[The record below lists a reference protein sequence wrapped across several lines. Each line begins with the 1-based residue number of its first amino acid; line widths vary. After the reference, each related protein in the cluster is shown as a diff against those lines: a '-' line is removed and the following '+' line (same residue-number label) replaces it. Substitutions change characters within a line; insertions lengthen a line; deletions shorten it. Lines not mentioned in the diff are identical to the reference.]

1 MPRTNLP
8 VLPVAAP
15 MSMPVPASAIPQHY
29 IHPGLSLN
37 QIWAIFWAHR
47 KATIL
52 IALTFSALVAA
63 SVMMMPKSFEATATL
78 MVDYEVNDPLG
89 GKEFPTGLLG
99 SYMSTQIELMRS
111 DEVLMPVVDRL
122 KLTENKIYTRGY
134 NGDPGKLRQWIGKS
148 LSKKLLIEQGHYGSQ
163 LIYVTF
169 SASNAIDASLIANT
183 VADIYMEQ
191 QYQRMTGPASERSK
205 RYMTQLDELKQRA
218 SQAQDSLTAFRQRTG
233 LLDSDTKI
241 DIDMERLSTLQQR
254 LIEAQNLRNVAESRA
269 SENQS
274 VGQQVLSSSLIQ
286 SLKAQLAVQM
296 SRMAELKATLGP
308 SHPQMI
314 ELQSQIAATR
324 SSLAAEIGSYS
335 SGATSDLNASRQ
347 LESKLQEAVDQ
358 QHAKVLE
365 IHRLQDEG
373 AKYQLDLQSAQS
385 VYKRALDSYDQVMFV
400 STGHYTNT
408 SFVSR
413 AEPPLKAA
421 KPKTALDLLAG
432 AIAGLF
438 LGLLVPL
445 CRDLLNRRVRCRD
458 DLERD
463 HNIPVLVEFGAAST
477 RQALA

>member
-8 VLPVAAP
+8 ALPVAAP
-15 MSMPVPASAIPQHY
+15 LPAQASVIPQHY
-29 IHPGLSLN
+29 VHPGLSLN
-37 QIWAIFWAHR
+37 QLFAILWAHR
-47 KATIL
+47 KATLL
-52 IALTFSALVAA
+52 IAVAFSALVAA
-63 SVMMMPKSFEATATL
+63 TVMMMPKSFEATATL

-89 GKEFPTGLLG
+89 GKEFPIGLLG

-122 KLTENKIYTRGY
+122 KLTENNIYTQGY
-134 NGDPGKLRQWIGKS
+134 SGEPGKLRQWVGKAI
-148 LSKKLLIEQGHYGSQ
+148 SKKLLIEQGHYGSQ

-169 SASNAIDASLIANT
+169 SASNPVDASLIANT
-183 VADIYMEQ
+183 VADVYMEQ

-205 RYMTQLDELKQRA
+205 RYLAQLDELKKRA
-218 SQAQDSLTAFRQRTG
+218 SQAQDSLTEFRQRSG

-254 LIEAQNLRNVAESRA
+254 LIEAQNSRSIAESRA
-269 SENQS
+269 AENQS
-274 VGQQVLSSSLIQ
+274 VAQQVLSSSLIQ
-286 SLKAQLAVQM
+286 SLKAQLAVQT
-296 SRMAELKATLGP
+296 SKMAELKTTLGP

-314 ELQSQIAATR
+314 ELRSQIDATR
-324 SSLAAEIGSYS
+324 SSLAAEVGSYS
-335 SGATSDLNASRQ
+335 SGATSDLNASKQ

-358 QHAKVLE
+358 QHSKVLA
-365 IHRLQDEG
+365 IHKLQDEG
-373 AKYQLDLQSAQS
+373 AKFELDLQSAQS
-385 VYKRALDSYDQVMFV
+385 VYKRALDNYDQVVFV

-413 AEPPLKAA
+413 AEPPLRAA
-421 KPKTALDLLAG
+421 KPKTALDMLAG
-432 AIAGLF
+432 LIAGLM

-463 HNIPVLVEFGAAST
+463 HNIPVLVEFGTLST
-477 RQALA
+477 RQAIA

>member
-1 MPRTNLP
+1 MSRTNLP
-8 VLPVAAP
+8 VLPAAVPMPYVA
-15 MSMPVPASAIPQHY
+15 SVIPQNY

-37 QIWAIFWAHR
+37 QIFAILWAHR
-47 KATIL
+47 KATL
-52 IALTFSALVAA
+52 FIALAFTAVVAVA
-63 SVMMMPKSFEATATL
+63 VIMMPKSFEATATL

-89 GKEFPTGLLG
+89 GKEFPIGLLG
-99 SYMSTQIELMRS
+99 SYMATQIELMRS

-122 KLTENKIYTRGY
+122 KLIENKNYTKGY
-134 NGDPGKLRQWIGKS
+134 SGDPDKLRQWVVKAI
-148 LSKKLLIEQGHYGSQ
+148 SKKLLIEQGRYGSQ

-169 SASNAIDASLIANT
+169 SSPSSVDASLIANT

-191 QYQRMTGPASERSK
+191 QYQRVTGPASDRSK
-205 RYMTQLDELKQRA
+205 RYMAQLDELKQRA
-218 SQAQDSLTAFRQRTG
+218 SQAQDDLTGFRQRAG
-233 LLDSDTKI
+233 LLDSDSKI

-254 LIEAQNLRNVAESRA
+254 LIEAQNSRSAAESRA
-269 SENQS
+269 SGNQS
-274 VGQQVLSSSLIQ
+274 VAQQVLSSSLIQ
-286 SLKAQLAVQM
+286 SLKAQLAVQT
-296 SRMAELKATLGP
+296 SRMAELKTTLGP

-314 ELQSQIAATR
+314 ELQSQINATR

-335 SGATSDLNASRQ
+335 SGATSDLNASKQ
-347 LESKLQEAVDQ
+347 MESKLQEAVEQ

-373 AKYQLDLQSAQS
+373 AKYQLDLQTAQS
-385 VYKRALDSYDQVMFV
+385 VYRRALDNYDQVMFV

-432 AIAGLF
+432 AIAGLA

-463 HNIPVLVEFGAAST
+463 HNIPVLVEFGPSLGQQVIA
-477 RQALA
+477 

>member
-8 VLPVAAP
+8 ALPVAAP
-15 MSMPVPASAIPQHY
+15 LPAQASVIPQHY
-29 IHPGLSLN
+29 VHPGLSLN
-37 QIWAIFWAHR
+37 QLFAILWAHR
-47 KATIL
+47 KATLL
-52 IALTFSALVAA
+52 IAVAFSALVAA
-63 SVMMMPKSFEATATL
+63 TVMMMPKSFEATATL

-89 GKEFPTGLLG
+89 GKEFPIGLLG

-122 KLTENKIYTRGY
+122 KLTENNIYTQGY
-134 NGDPGKLRQWIGKS
+134 SGEPGKLRQWVGKAI
-148 LSKKLLIEQGHYGSQ
+148 SKKLLIEQAHYGSQ

-169 SASNAIDASLIANT
+169 SASNPVDASLIANT
-183 VADIYMEQ
+183 VADVYMEQ

-205 RYMTQLDELKQRA
+205 RYLAQLDELKKRA
-218 SQAQDSLTAFRQRTG
+218 SQAQDSLTEFRQRSG

-254 LIEAQNLRNVAESRA
+254 LIEAQNSRSIAESRA
-269 SENQS
+269 AENQS
-274 VGQQVLSSSLIQ
+274 VAQQVLSSSLIQ
-286 SLKAQLAVQM
+286 SLKAQLAVQT
-296 SRMAELKATLGP
+296 SKMAELKTTLGP

-314 ELQSQIAATR
+314 ELRSQIDATR
-324 SSLAAEIGSYS
+324 SSLAAEVGSYS
-335 SGATSDLNASRQ
+335 SGATSDLNASKQ

-358 QHAKVLE
+358 QHSKVLA
-365 IHRLQDEG
+365 IHKLQDEG
-373 AKYQLDLQSAQS
+373 AKFELDLQSAQS
-385 VYKRALDSYDQVMFV
+385 VYKRALDNYDQVVFV

-413 AEPPLKAA
+413 AEPPLRAA
-421 KPKTALDLLAG
+421 KPKTALDMLAG
-432 AIAGLF
+432 LIAGLM

-463 HNIPVLVEFGAAST
+463 HNIPVLVEFGTLST
-477 RQALA
+477 RQAIA

>member
-8 VLPVAAP
+8 ALPVAAP
-15 MSMPVPASAIPQHY
+15 LPAQASVIPQHY
-29 IHPGLSLN
+29 VHPGLSLN
-37 QIWAIFWAHR
+37 QLFAILWAHR
-47 KATIL
+47 KATLL
-52 IALTFSALVAA
+52 IAVAFSALVAA
-63 SVMMMPKSFEATATL
+63 TVMMMPKSFEATATL

-89 GKEFPTGLLG
+89 GKEFPIGLLG

-122 KLTENKIYTRGY
+122 KLTENKIYTQGY
-134 NGDPGKLRQWIGKS
+134 SGEPGKLRQWVGKAI
-148 LSKKLLIEQGHYGSQ
+148 SKKLLIEQGHYGSQ

-169 SASNAIDASLIANT
+169 SASNPVDASLIANT
-183 VADIYMEQ
+183 VADVYMEQ

-205 RYMTQLDELKQRA
+205 RYLAQLDELKKRA
-218 SQAQDSLTAFRQRTG
+218 SQAQDSLTEFRQRSG

-254 LIEAQNLRNVAESRA
+254 LIEAQNSRSIAESRA
-269 SENQS
+269 AENQS
-274 VGQQVLSSSLIQ
+274 VAQQVLSSSLIQ
-286 SLKAQLAVQM
+286 SLKAQLAVQT
-296 SRMAELKATLGP
+296 SKMAELKTTLGP

-314 ELQSQIAATR
+314 ELRSQIDATR
-324 SSLAAEIGSYS
+324 SSLAAEVGSYS
-335 SGATSDLNASRQ
+335 SGATSDLNASKQ

-358 QHAKVLE
+358 QHSKVLA
-365 IHRLQDEG
+365 IHKLQDEG
-373 AKYQLDLQSAQS
+373 AKFELDLQSAQS
-385 VYKRALDSYDQVMFV
+385 VYKRALDNYDQVVFV

-413 AEPPLKAA
+413 AEPPLRAA
-421 KPKTALDLLAG
+421 KPKTALDMLAG
-432 AIAGLF
+432 LIAGLM

-463 HNIPVLVEFGAAST
+463 HNIPVLVEFGTLST
-477 RQALA
+477 RQAIA

>member
-1 MPRTNLP
+1 MPRANLP
-8 VLPVAAP
+8 ALSVTAP
-15 MSMPVPASAIPQHY
+15 MPLLAPVVPQHY
-29 IHPGLSLN
+29 INPGLSLN
-37 QIWAIFWAHR
+37 QVFAILWAHR
-47 KATIL
+47 KTSL
-52 IALTFSALVAA
+52 YIAIAFSSLVAA
-63 SVMMMPKSFEATATL
+63 AVLMMPKSYESTATL

-89 GKEFPTGLLG
+89 GKEFPIGLLG

-111 DEVLMPVVDRL
+111 DEVLMPLVDRL
-122 KLTENKIYTRGY
+122 KLTENRTYTKGY
-134 NGDPGKLRQWIGKS
+134 SGDPAKLRQWIGKAIG
-148 LSKKLLIEQGHYGSQ
+148 KKLLIEQGRYGSQ
-163 LIYVTF
+163 LIYVTY
-169 SASNAIDASLIANT
+169 SAGTPVNASLIANS

-191 QYQRMTGPASERSK
+191 QYQRVTGPASDRSK
-205 RYMTQLDELKQRA
+205 RYMVQLDELKLRA
-218 SQAQDSLTAFRQRTG
+218 AQAQDNLTDFRQRSG

-254 LIEAQNLRNVAESRA
+254 LIEAQNARRVAESRA
-269 SENQS
+269 TENQS
-274 VGQQVLSSSLIQ
+274 VAQQVLSSSLIQ
-286 SLKAQLAVQM
+286 SLKAQLAVQT

-314 ELQSQIAATR
+314 ELHSQIDATR
-324 SSLAAEIGSYS
+324 SSLAAEVGSYS
-335 SGATSDLNASRQ
+335 SGASSDLSATRQ

-358 QHAKVLE
+358 QHARVLE

-373 AKYQLDLQSAQS
+373 AKYELDLQSAQS

-413 AEPPLKAA
+413 AEPPLRAA
-421 KPKTALDLLAG
+421 KPKTVLDLSAG
-432 AIAGLF
+432 AIVGLL

-463 HNIPVLVEFGAAST
+463 HNIPVLVEFNSPSMRRAIS
-477 RQALA
+477 